1 MKADPLIM
9 GVWCH
14 DYVRRVGR
22 YALDAL
28 PCSFA
33 PYAKATRSF
42 TRCAYDLWGVLLS
55 SARWTG
61 HARNRLSH
69 RQVLV
74 KSGTIAAHA
83 IPLAGDN

>member
-14 DYVRRVGR
+14 DYGDYVRRVGR

-33 PYAKATRSF
+33 PYAKTLGRAPDVRTICGGYSYQ
-42 TRCAYDLWGVLLS
+42 ALDGQAML
-55 SARWTG
+55 
-61 HARNRLSH
+61 
-69 RQVLV
+69 
-74 KSGTIAAHA
+74 GTDCPI
-83 IPLAGDN
+83 GKFS